1 MEKYNEE
8 KEEKSTWR
16 TLRGSFNQRSWELQD
31 KVKEAFRRLRLCQN
45 PTLIRLSF

>member
-8 KEEKSTWR
+8 KEEKSNWR

-45 PTLIRLSF
+45 PALIRLSF